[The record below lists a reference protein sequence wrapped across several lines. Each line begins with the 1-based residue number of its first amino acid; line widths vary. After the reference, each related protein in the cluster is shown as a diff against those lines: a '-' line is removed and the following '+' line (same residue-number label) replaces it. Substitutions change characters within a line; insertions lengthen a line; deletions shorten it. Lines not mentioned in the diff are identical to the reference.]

1 MFKRPIVSILAGVL
15 LAPSIMG
22 ATALAD
28 DLSPTTSE
36 TVYFRGWQYRTDV
49 VQENIQR
56 YNETQEGNVDYATV
70 TGDYPTLME
79 TMLIAGD
86 SLDIIYANPSSAV
99 RYYEG
104 GWLLPAA
111 ELSNAAEIEADMFPN
126 IRDAWTH
133 KGNLLGLSYFVTTRG
148 VIHVNTEKYAA
159 AGKSEADYPKSW
171 DDLIDQVF
179 ELSEAGVE
187 TPFLPHWFNEFH
199 GISWGFQF
207 EVMNRGGQVADPQ
220 THAPALSATEGA
232 GFETLSDWK
241 RLWNA
246 KIVPEEVLTMN
257 ESAYLKAF
265 SSGRYV
271 FSPQQAYDLA
281 TFNDPEHSQIAGKV
295 SFLPYD
301 GQSWGMIDSAMYV
314 MTKRDRSDGLTE
326 DVKRMLSWYGYE
338 DHEGEVAVGSR
349 WLRESMLFSAYKSV
363 MNSPEAE
370 EKIKSALMNPDN
382 HQKLLDV
389 YAASPY
395 PKGVWNVA
403 WSEEFNSWLRDHLQN
418 FLLKDRPVT
427 DTIEEINEKI
437 VSLNRKYGI

>member
-1 MFKRPIVSILAGVL
+1 MTRLLVTPAFVGVL
-15 LAPSIMG
+15 MAASAVTVDAAAAEL
-22 ATALAD
+22 L
-28 DLSPTTSE
+28 PTTSE

-56 YNETQEGNVDYATV
+56 YNEALNGNVDYATV

-79 TMLIAGD
+79 TMLIAGE

-104 GWLLPAA
+104 GWLLPASELPNA
-111 ELSNAAEIEADMFPN
+111 EEIEADMFPN
-126 IRDAWTH
+126 IREAWTH

-159 AGKSEADYPKSW
+159 AGKSEADYPESW
-171 DDLIDQVF
+171 DQLVDQVLA
-179 ELSEAGVE
+179 LSEAGVE

-199 GISWGFQF
+199 GISWGFLF
-207 EVMNRGGQVADPQ
+207 EVMNRGGQVADPE
-220 THAPALSATEGA
+220 THRPTLATTEGA

-257 ESAYLKAF
+257 EAAYLKAF

-295 SFLPYD
+295 SFLPLD

-314 MTKRDRSDGLTE
+314 MTKRKRSEGLTE
-326 DVKRMLSWYGYE
+326 DVKRMISWYGYK
-338 DHEGEVAVGSR
+338 DHEGAVAVGSR
-349 WLRESMLFSAYKSV
+349 WLREAMLFSAYKSV
-363 MNSPEAE
+363 MNGPEAE
-370 EKIKSALMNPDN
+370 EKIKSALINPEN
-382 HQKLLDV
+382 YRKLLDL

-418 FLLKDRPVT
+418 FLLKDLPVA
-427 DTIEEINEKI
+427 DAIDAINARI